1 METIFFSTDQALL
14 FLIVFSLIV
23 FLLALLIDKS
33 NGLFLARNP
42 FDANSYEATP
52 ENENERKAG
61 KLFVKWTY
69 RVVSILIPLFLLF
82 YSNMFVKIA
91 GIIFIIAILVY
102 QNSKKNRMTM

>member
-1 METIFFSTDQALL
+1 METIFSSKDQVLL

-42 FDANSYEATP
+42 FDANSYKSAP
-52 ENENERKAG
+52 ENESERKAG
-61 KLFVKWTY
+61 MLFVKWTY

-82 YSNMFVKIA
+82 YSNVFVKIT